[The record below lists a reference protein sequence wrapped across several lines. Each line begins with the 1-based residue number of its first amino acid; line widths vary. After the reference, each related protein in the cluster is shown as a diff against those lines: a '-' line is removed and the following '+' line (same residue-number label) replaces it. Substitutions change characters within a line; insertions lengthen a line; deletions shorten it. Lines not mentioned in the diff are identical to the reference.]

1 MKLLRFFLIF
11 SIILFFTLITAF
23 EGKSYASVVCPQN
36 DVKCV
41 LSSIDNSDYVKFTKS
56 ETEYGLTIEESD
68 LSVETYNENE
78 NNKPWFL
85 DHQIPENAKYY
96 VTGKLTLFRGFKAT
110 PENSIFKTLLEQYPD
125 LRDKDLSSLV
135 GDSFECIFKTKD
147 ELKDFLTNGLSDKY
161 ISDGKLITDL
171 EKLENIKTDSWRPI
185 DHTIVKK
192 PAIYLYPTADSTVTV
207 SIDPNGK
214 ITKTIPDYNGKW
226 IVSVTKNGKIDKKYD
241 YLFYE
246 TDLNESFTPTE
257 GWIVGYND
265 LSLFF
270 DKFLPVLG
278 LNKKEAA
285 QFKEYW
291 LRELKRANYYLISP
305 VSKEF
310 IENNLKLDV
319 TPTPET
325 VIRVILYFEPLD
337 NPINIKTPVLVQPK
351 RNGFTLVEW
360 GGILGD
366 KAR

>member
-1 MKLLRFFLIF
+1 MKLFRFFSIF
-11 SIILFFTLITAF
+11 SIILFFTFFTSFESVSHASTA
-23 EGKSYASVVCPQN
+23 CPQN
-36 DVKCV
+36 DVNCV
-41 LSSIDNSDYVKFTKS
+41 LSSLGSSDYVKFTKS
-56 ETEYGLTIEESD
+56 ETEYGLTIEESE
-68 LSVETYNENE
+68 LNVETYNENE
-78 NNKPWFL
+78 TIKPWFL

-96 VTGKLTLFRGFKAT
+96 VKGTLTLFRGFKEN

-125 LRDKDLSSLV
+125 LRSKDLSSLV
-135 GDSFECIFKTKD
+135 GDSFECIFNTKD

-161 ISDGKLITDL
+161 VSDGKLITDL
-171 EKLENIKTDSWRPI
+171 EKIENIKSDSWRPI
-185 DHTIVKK
+185 DHTVVKK

-226 IVSVTKNGKIDKKYD
+226 TVNVTKNGKIDKQYD

-246 TDLNESFTPTE
+246 ADLNESFTPTE

-278 LNKKEAA
+278 LNKKETA

-291 LRELKRANYYLISP
+291 LKNLKRANYYLISP
-305 VSKEF
+305 LSKEF
-310 IENNLKLDV
+310 IENNLKLEV
-319 TPTPET
+319 TPTPDT
-325 VIRVILYFEPLD
+325 VIRVILYFSPLD
-337 NPINIKTPVLVQPK
+337 NPIKIPTPVLVKPT
-351 RNGFTLVEW
+351 RNGFTVVEW

-366 KAR
+366 KVK